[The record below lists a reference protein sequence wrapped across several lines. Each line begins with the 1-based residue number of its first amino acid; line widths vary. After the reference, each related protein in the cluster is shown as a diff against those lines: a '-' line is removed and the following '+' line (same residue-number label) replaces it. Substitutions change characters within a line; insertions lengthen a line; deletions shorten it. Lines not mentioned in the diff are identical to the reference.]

1 MRRETYDDRSDGPQ
15 IETLEPRTL
24 LSALSI
30 ANLVLPEG
38 NSGQKSFNFTVSLS
52 EAAAQDVTVHY
63 RTASGTAT
71 SGQDYNS
78 VLDGTVTILA
88 GQTSAVAAVPV
99 IGDTAYEPFETFTV
113 ELFNPSG
120 AAIAQ
125 AQATG
130 VILND
135 DAVAGSLIAWGDN
148 SKGQLGVPDGS
159 DFIAVDAGSNHG
171 VALRS
176 DGTLV
181 CWGDN
186 SYDQAVPPAGNDF
199 VAIAA
204 GYNHNLA
211 IRSDGSIEGWGINEL
226 YGQATGPAGNDFVA
240 VAAGSSCSLALR
252 SDGSLHGWGN
262 TSYGQ
267 TNTPAGHDFV
277 AIAAGLYQAL
287 ALRSDGSLATWGTGA
302 SEAPSGNDF
311 VAIAAGYGFDVA
323 LRADGSLV
331 EWGSS
336 EYGLASVP
344 AGNNFV
350 AISARGNV
358 AVALRAD
365 GTVAAWGDN
374 TFGQAT
380 PPTTNDF
387 VAALTGGRSGFGVQP
402 INAPPV
408 ITAPADQTFNE
419 DTVLVFSAG
428 AGNAISVADLDCS
441 DRPLLVTLTAT
452 HGVLTLG
459 GSAVLQSVAGNGTA
473 MVTFK
478 GVLDN
483 VNAAFTGLAFHPAAN
498 YNGPASLQ
506 IVVDD
511 QGATG
516 SGGAKSDSKTV
527 TLTVNP
533 VNDTPVAYPQ
543 SVHTDG
549 DTAIEITLLGNDH
562 AETPADQLIYT
573 PTAPAHGTLTP
584 MAGKFVYLPEP
595 GYVGPDSFTFTVT
608 DNGDP
613 AGSHANPGD
622 LTGAPATVSISVGYR
637 QAFTSGHAFNF
648 VDDNGIAVKVLLSG
662 PGSAE
667 AWFPHDEDQANLGR
681 IILTR
686 TTTTST
692 LSITP
697 VKYGTKTTVGP
708 IDVQGSLGS
717 LTATAVTLQGD
728 LGIGG
733 TLGRLSLDSLTGGTI
748 HIGGLPTAR
757 TGPTLTFG
765 QVVDGSVVSTMP
777 ITSITAKQWLDVDGT
792 PDTITAPRLGTLS
805 ITGDALHK
813 VAGDFAA
820 GLALSGLG
828 ETTYTKTLTTATIK
842 GSAAPTLW
850 DVSGKV
856 GAVTVGGAVGAAGQ
870 PWQLVNATAL
880 ASLNLGQVADA
891 QVTVGGAIGTIR
903 AKFWLDGAI
912 QATKIT
918 SITTTGI
925 AKTLATPVAVSGDF
939 RANVTLNNAA
949 SKTPLLAMTLAGWL
963 DGAMIDSNGP
973 LGAFTMVGMH
983 DSTIQA
989 GASKIAGVTVRG
1001 ILRDPQC
1008 FFINSNISAYTL
1020 GTISIRAVQ
1029 GDSSSQPFG
1038 ITGHTVAVY
1047 SRDGHRTLNLAG
1059 ARQFDPVGN
1068 YLVNLT

>member
-15 IETLEPRTL
+15 LEALEPRTL

-52 EAAAQDVTVHY
+52 EAAAEDVTVHY
-63 RTASGTAT
+63 RTAGGTAT
-71 SGQDYNS
+71 GGQDYNS

-88 GQTSAVAAVPV
+88 GQTSVVAAVPV

-120 AAIAQ
+120 ADIAQ

-148 SKGQLGVPDGS
+148 AWDQQDVPAGS
-159 DFIAVDAGSNHG
+159 DFIAVDAGLTYG
-171 VALRS
+171 VAMRS
-176 DGTLV
+176 DGTVV

-186 SYDQAVPPAGNDF
+186 SFGQTNGPAGNDF

-204 GYNHNLA
+204 GYSHSLA
-211 IRSDGSIEGWGINEL
+211 IRSDGSAVGWGTNL
-226 YGQATGPAGNDFVA
+226 SGQSTPPAGNNYVA
-240 VAAGSSCSLALR
+240 VRAGTAFSVALLA
-252 SDGSLHGWGN
+252 DGSLRAWGD
-262 TSYGQ
+262 TTYGQ
-267 TNTPAGHDFV
+267 TNVPTGHDFV
-277 AIAAGLYQAL
+277 AIAAGFYQGL
-287 ALRSDGSLATWGTGA
+287 ALRSDGSLATWGTGVPA
-302 SEAPSGNDF
+302 APSGNDF

-336 EYGLASVP
+336 EYGLADVP
-344 AGNNFV
+344 AGNDFV
-350 AISARGNV
+350 AISAKGFD

-374 TFGQAT
+374 AFGQAT
-380 PPTTNDF
+380 APTANNF
-387 VAALTGGRSGFGVQP
+387 VAALTGGRSGFGVQT
-402 INAPPV
+402 INDTPV
-408 ITAPADQTFNE
+408 ITAPTDQTFNE

-459 GSAVLQSVAGNGTA
+459 GSAVLQSVTGNGTA
-473 MVTFK
+473 TVIFS

-483 VNAAFTGLAFHPAAN
+483 INAAFAGLAFHPAAN

-516 SGGAKSDSKTV
+516 TGGPKSDSKTV

-533 VNDTPVAYPQ
+533 VNDTPAAYPQ

-549 DTAIEITLLGNDH
+549 DTAIEITLVGTDVA
-562 AETPADQLIYT
+562 AETPPDQLIYT
-573 PTAPAHGTLTP
+573 PTSPAHGTLTP
-584 MAGKFVYLPEP
+584 RLGRFVYTPDP
-595 GYVGPDSFTFTVT
+595 SYVGPDSFTFTVT

-622 LTGAPATVSISVGYR
+622 LTSASATVTITVGHR
-637 QAFTSGHAFNF
+637 QAFTSGHAFSF
-648 VDDNGIAVKVLLSG
+648 VDDSDIAVKVLLMG

-667 AWFPHDEDQANLGR
+667 AWFPHEGQANLGR
-681 IILTR
+681 IVLTA
-686 TTTTST
+686 TTSTST
-692 LSITP
+692 LSISP

-717 LTATAVTLQGD
+717 LTAAAVTLQGD

-733 TLGRLSLDSLTGGTI
+733 TLGRLSLDGLTGGTI

-757 TGPTLTFG
+757 TGPALTVG

-777 ITSITAKQWLDVDGT
+777 ITSITAKRWLDGDGA

-813 VAGDFAA
+813 LAGDFAA
-820 GLALSGLG
+820 GLVLSGLG
-828 ETTYTKTLTTATIK
+828 ETTYTKTLTTAIIR
-842 GSAAPTLW
+842 GSAAPALW

-856 GAVTVGGAVGAAGQ
+856 GAVTVGGAVGAAGR
-870 PWQLVNATAL
+870 PWQLANATAL
-880 ASLNLGQVADA
+880 ASLNLGRVADA
-891 QVTVGGAIGTIR
+891 QVTVGGAIGAIR
-903 AKFWLDGAI
+903 AKFWTDGAI
-912 QATKIT
+912 QAQKIT

-925 AKTLATPVAVSGDF
+925 AKTLTTPAVSGDF
-939 RANVTLNNAA
+939 GADVTLDNPV

-963 DGAMIDSNGP
+963 DGATIASNGP
-973 LGAFTMVGMH
+973 LGAFSMVGMH

-989 GASKIAGVTVRG
+989 AGTSKIAGVTVKG
-1001 ILRDPQC
+1001 ILRNLQY

-1020 GTISIRAVQ
+1020 GTISIKAVQ
-1029 GDSSSQPFG
+1029 GDSSSEPFG
-1038 ITGHTVAVY
+1038 ISGHTVAVY
-1047 SRDGHRTLNLAG
+1047 SRDGKRTLNLAG
-1059 ARQFDPVGN
+1059 VQQFDPVGN

>member
-1 MRRETYDDRSDGPQ
+1 MRRETYDDRSDGPRL
-15 IETLEPRTL
+15 EALEPRTL

-71 SGQDYNS
+71 GGQDYNS

-88 GQTSAVAAVPV
+88 GQTAAVAAVPV

-120 AAIAQ
+120 ADIAQ

-135 DAVAGSLIAWGDN
+135 DAVAGGLIAWGDN
-148 SKGQLGVPDGS
+148 SKGQLSVPAGS
-159 DFIAVDAGSNHG
+159 DFIAVDAGLNHG
-171 VALRS
+171 VALKT
-176 DGTLV
+176 DGSLV
-181 CWGDN
+181 GWGDN
-186 SYDQAVPPAGNDF
+186 SYGQAVAPAGNDF

-211 IRSDGSIEGWGINEL
+211 LRSDGSIVGWGINF

-240 VAAGSSCSLALR
+240 VAAGASCSLALR
-252 SDGSLHGWGN
+252 SDGSLYGWGD
-262 TSYGQ
+262 TRYGQ
-267 TNTPAGHDFV
+267 ATVPAGHDFV
-277 AIAAGLYQAL
+277 AIAAGFYQAL
-287 ALRSDGSLATWGTGA
+287 ALRSDGSLVSWGTGVPA
-302 SEAPSGNDF
+302 APSGNDF
-311 VAIAAGYGFDVA
+311 VAIAAGTSFDVA

-336 EYGLASVP
+336 QYGLADVP
-344 AGNNFV
+344 AGNDFV
-350 AISARGNV
+350 TISAKGFD

-374 TFGQAT
+374 TFAQAM
-380 PPTTNDF
+380 PPTANNF
-387 VAALTGGRSGFGVQP
+387 VAALTGGRSGFGVQT

-408 ITAPADQTFNE
+408 ITAPADQAFNE

-428 AGNAISVADLDCS
+428 AGNAISVADPDCS

-459 GSAVLQSVAGNGTA
+459 GSAVLQSVTGNGTA
-473 MVTFK
+473 TVTFT
-478 GVLDN
+478 GVFDN
-483 VNAAFTGLAFHPAAN
+483 VNAALAGLAFHPAAN

-516 SGGAKSDSKTV
+516 TGGAKSDSKTV

-533 VNDTPVAYPQ
+533 VNDAPVAYPQ

-549 DTAIEITLLGNDH
+549 NTAIEITLLGNDD

-622 LTGAPATVSISVGYR
+622 LTSAPATVTISVGHR
-637 QAFTSGHAFNF
+637 QAFASGHALSF

-667 AWFPHDEDQANLGR
+667 AWFPHEGQANLGR
-681 IILTR
+681 IVLTA
-686 TTTTST
+686 TTATST

-717 LTATAVTLQGD
+717 LTAAAVTLQGD

-733 TLGRLSLDSLTGGTI
+733 TLGRLSLDGLTGGTI
-748 HIGGLPTAR
+748 YIGGLPTAR
-757 TGPTLTFG
+757 TGPALTFG
-765 QVVDGSVVSTMP
+765 QVVDGSVVSTML
-777 ITSITAKQWLDVDGT
+777 IGSITAKRWLDGDGA

-813 VAGDFAA
+813 LAGDFAA
-820 GLALSGLG
+820 GLVLSGLG
-828 ETTYTKTLTTATIK
+828 ETTYTKTLTTVAIR
-842 GSAAPTLW
+842 GSAAPALW

-856 GAVTVGGAVGAAGQ
+856 GAVTVGGSVGAAGR
-870 PWQLVNATAL
+870 PWQLANATAL

-891 QVTVGGAIGTIR
+891 TVTVGGTIGTIR
-903 AKFWLDGAI
+903 AKFWTDGAI
-912 QATKIT
+912 QAQKIT

-925 AKTLATPVAVSGDF
+925 AKTLTTPAVSGDF
-939 RANVTLNNAA
+939 GANVTLNNAA

-963 DGAMIDSNGP
+963 DGATINSNNGP

-989 GASKIAGVTVRG
+989 GTAKIAGVTVKG
-1001 ILRDPQC
+1001 ILNAPQY
-1008 FFINSNISAYTL
+1008 FFINSSISAYTL
-1020 GTISIRAVQ
+1020 GTISIKAVQ

-1038 ITGHTVAVY
+1038 ISGHTVAVY
-1047 SRDGHRTLNLAG
+1047 SRDGKRTLNLAG
-1059 ARQFDPVGN
+1059 ARQFDPVGH
-1068 YLVNLT
+1068 YLVDLT

>member
-1 MRRETYDDRSDGPQ
+1 MRCETYDDRSDGPQ
-15 IETLEPRTL
+15 LEALEPRTL

-38 NSGQKSFNFTVSLS
+38 NSGQKNFNFTVSLS
-52 EAAAQDVTVHY
+52 EATAQDVTVHY

-71 SGQDYNS
+71 GGQDYNS

-88 GQTSAVAAVPV
+88 SQTSAVAAVPV

-120 AAIAQ
+120 ADIAQ

-135 DAVAGSLIAWGDN
+135 DAIAGSLIAWGDN
-148 SKGQLGVPDGS
+148 SKGQLAVPDGS
-159 DFIAVDAGSNHG
+159 DFIAVDAGQFHG

-176 DGTLV
+176 DGTVV

-186 SYDQAVPPAGNDF
+186 SFGQTNGPAGNDF
-199 VAIAA
+199 VVIAA
-204 GYNHNLA
+204 GYSHNLA
-211 IRSDGSIEGWGINEL
+211 IRSDGSAVGWGTNL
-226 YGQATGPAGNDFVA
+226 SGQSTPPASNNYVA
-240 VAAGSSCSLALR
+240 VRAGAAFSVALLA
-252 SDGSLHGWGN
+252 DGSLRAWGD
-262 TSYGQ
+262 TTYGQ
-267 TNTPAGHDFV
+267 TNVPTGHDFV
-277 AIAAGLYQAL
+277 AMAAGIYQGL
-287 ALRSDGSLATWGTGA
+287 ALRSDGSLATWGTGVPA
-302 SEAPSGNDF
+302 APSGNDF

-331 EWGSS
+331 EWGTS
-336 EYGLASVP
+336 EYGLADVP
-344 AGNNFV
+344 AGNDFV
-350 AISARGNV
+350 AISAKGFD

-374 TFGQAT
+374 AFSQAT
-380 PPTTNDF
+380 PPTANNF
-387 VAALTGGRSGFGVQP
+387 VAAVTGSRSGFGVQT
-402 INAPPV
+402 INDTPV
-408 ITAPADQTFNE
+408 ITAPTDQAFNE

-428 AGNAISVADLDCS
+428 TGNAISVADLDCS

-473 MVTFK
+473 TVIFS

-483 VNAAFTGLAFHPAAN
+483 INAAFAGLAFHPAAN

-527 TLTVNP
+527 TLTVDP

-549 DTAIEITLLGNDH
+549 DTAIEITLLGNDD

-595 GYVGPDSFTFTVT
+595 GYVGPDRFTFTVT
-608 DNGDP
+608 DSGDP
-613 AGSHANPGD
+613 VGSHANPGD
-622 LTGAPATVSISVGYR
+622 LTGTSATVSISVGYR
-637 QAFTSGHAFNF
+637 QAFTSGHAFGF

-667 AWFPHDEDQANLGR
+667 AWFPNVGQANLGR
-681 IILTR
+681 IVLTA

-697 VKYGTKTTVGP
+697 VKYGTKTTVGA
-708 IDVQGSLGS
+708 IDVKGSLGS

-728 LGIGG
+728 LGISG
-733 TLGRLSLDSLTGGTI
+733 TLGRLTLDSLTGGTI

-757 TGPTLTFG
+757 TGPTLTFS

-777 ITSITAKQWLDVDGT
+777 IGSITAKRWLDGDGA

-820 GLALSGLG
+820 GLVLSGLG

-842 GSAAPTLW
+842 GSAAPALW

-856 GAVTVGGAVGAAGQ
+856 GAVRVGGSVGAAGQ
-870 PWQLVNATAL
+870 PWQLLHATAL

-891 QVTVGGAIGTIR
+891 QVTVGGTIGTIR
-903 AKFWLDGAI
+903 AKFWTDGAI

-925 AKTLATPVAVSGDF
+925 AKTLTTLAVSGDF
-939 RANVTLNNAA
+939 GANVTLDNAA

-963 DGAMIDSNGP
+963 DGAMINSNNGP
-973 LGAFTMVGMH
+973 LGAFTMIGIC

-989 GASKIAGVTVRG
+989 GTAKIAGVTVKG
-1001 ILRDPQC
+1001 ILRDPQH

-1020 GTISIRAVQ
+1020 GTISIKAVQ

-1038 ITGHTVAVY
+1038 ISGHTVAIY
-1047 SRDGHRTLNLAG
+1047 SRDGKRTLNLAG
-1059 ARQFDPVGN
+1059 AQQFDPVGN
-1068 YLVNLT
+1068 YLVDLT